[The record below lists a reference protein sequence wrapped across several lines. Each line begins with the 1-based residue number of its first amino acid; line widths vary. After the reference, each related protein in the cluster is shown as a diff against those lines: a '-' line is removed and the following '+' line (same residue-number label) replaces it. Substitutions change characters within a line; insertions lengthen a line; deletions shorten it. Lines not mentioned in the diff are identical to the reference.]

1 MPRKRHRNRHREKRP
16 ATARRGE
23 MSRRRLVSLSVLA
36 VLATV
41 MSLTSMPVAG
51 QASSAGPRAAPG
63 SAKPSA
69 ERPWTPPRTP
79 WGEPDLQGV
88 GDYRTITPM
97 ERPAKFAQKES
108 LTEAEAVELEKLD
121 AEENVDRPPRAGD
134 PGTYNQFGMIRE
146 RKVGGPGRWSL
157 IADQPDEKIPVRT
170 AAAKKR
176 QAAIAEAQRGVG
188 PDEPPVGGW
197 ADDLSVTVRCILGFN
212 SGPPMHPAA
221 YNNNVEIVQSP
232 GYVTIHNEMNHSVR
246 VVPTDGRPHLPSHMR
261 LWVGDPRGRWDGAT
275 LVVDTTNF
283 LRETSFG
290 RFAGAFGRLG
300 GSGPNIHLIERF
312 RRVGPD
318 ALMYEVT
325 VEDATTWVKPW
336 TYTIPMR
343 KSNEM
348 IYEYACH
355 EGNSS
360 IEAIL
365 AASRTREKASGGA
378 STKK

>member
-1 MPRKRHRNRHREKRP
+1 MRH
-16 ATARRGE
+16 
-23 MSRRRLVSLSVLA
+23 RRLVSMSFLA
-36 VLATV
+36 VVTTV
-41 MSLTSMPVAG
+41 MSLTSTPVAG
-51 QASSAGPRAAPG
+51 QSSSSRSQSASEGNKS
-63 SAKPSA
+63 SA
-69 ERPWTPPRTP
+69 ERSRTSPRTP

-88 GDYRTITPM
+88 WDYRTITPM
-97 ERPAKFAQKES
+97 ERPAKFARKES

-121 AEENVDRPPRAGD
+121 AEENVDRAPRSGD
-134 PGTYNQFGMIRE
+134 PGTYNQFWMDRGT
-146 RKVGGPGRWSL
+146 KVVGTRRTSL
-157 IADQPDEKIPVRT
+157 IVDQPDGRIPALT
-170 AAAKKR
+170 AEAKKR

-197 ADDLSVTVRCILGFN
+197 ADDLSATVRCILGFN

-261 LWVGDPRGRWDGAT
+261 LWVGDPRGRWDGNT

-283 LRETSFG
+283 LRETSFN
-290 RFAGAFGRLG
+290 RYAGAFGRLG
-300 GSGPNIHLIERF
+300 GSGPNIHSIERF
-312 RRVGPD
+312 TRVGTD

-343 KSNEM
+343 KSDEM

-355 EGNSS
+355 EGNYSM
-360 IEAIL
+360 EAIL
-365 AASRTREKASGGA
+365 AASRAREKASAGA
-378 STKK
+378 PTKK